1 MLFEAF
7 EQIDAR
13 NYTIRDIREL
23 AKDPD
28 VYTMYNA
35 HRQMKAT
42 FESMKRPDLIPEWGD
57 CWRIHPLS
65 KRVNDDKDDIEVG
78 KFLLSLSGTA
88 AFLIFR
94 MKV

>member
-1 MLFEAF
+1 MLFKAF

-13 NYTIRDIREL
+13 DYTIRDIREL

-35 HRQMKAT
+35 HRLMEST
-42 FESMKRPDLIPEWGD
+42 FKSMKRPDLIPEWRD
-57 CWRIHPLS
+57 CWKVRPLS
-65 KRVNDDKDDIEVG
+65 ARVNDDKDDIEVG